1 MSAESRSVR
10 RYYRRRSCTPEGRRR
25 PRLPR
30 PESRCSGVVVVPSQ
44 WATCSSRNGETSRG
58 MRPGSVATVRCTA
71 AGSPL
76 HSRNTRFLQYT
87 HLSNRV
93 KVIGKGNVELYSACT
108 RNISPI
114 KALRY
119 SARVVKGYHS
129 FYLQTLRFIRN
140 RNELY
145 PGRSWYSFTDPGGM
159 DRRLSRPWCEVAP
172 AEIRTCNFL
181 IKVRHSTTQPLAH
194 LLR

>member
-76 HSRNTRFLQYT
+76 HSRSTRFLQYT
-87 HLSNRV
+87 HLSNQL
-93 KVIGKGNVELYSACT
+93 KVTGKDNVELYGTRT
-108 RNISPI
+108 RNIS

-119 SARVVKGYHS
+119 SARIVKGYHS
-129 FYLQTLRFIRN
+129 YLHTLAAFHPQSECAI
-140 RNELY
+140 
-145 PGRSWYSFTDPGGM
+145 
-159 DRRLSRPWCEVAP
+159 P
-172 AEIRTCNFL
+172 AFAFPAAAGT
-181 IKVRHSTTQPLAH
+181 H
-194 LLR
+194 LPTPEGWKAE